1 LSTPVDCDPL
11 TALAPDQ
18 APAALHA
25 VALVEDHVS
34 VELPPEA
41 SELELALILTV
52 GAAAVVPVTVTVVD
66 LVADP
71 LAPVQVRT
79 N

>member
-1 LSTPVDCDPL
+1 LSAPVDCDPL
-11 TALAPDQ
+11 VALTPDHE
-18 APAALHA
+18 PAALQA
-25 VALVEDHVS
+25 VAFVEDHVS

-41 SELELALILTV
+41 TELGLALILTV

-66 LVADP
+66 LLADP
-71 LAPVQVRT
+71 LGPVQVRS